1 MLITLMWFSFLFF
14 FSGEK
19 GSETGIDYS
28 KDRHQVKQECMLSI
42 WIMVSKAEKKSAC
55 FQT

>member
-1 MLITLMWFSFLFF
+1 MHVKENYVNHFNVVFLSFF

-42 WIMVSKAEKKSAC
+42 
-55 FQT
+55 

>member
-1 MLITLMWFSFLFF
+1 MHVKENYVNHFNVVFFIF

-19 GSETGIDYS
+19 GSEAGIDYS

-42 WIMVSKAEKKSAC
+42 
-55 FQT
+55 